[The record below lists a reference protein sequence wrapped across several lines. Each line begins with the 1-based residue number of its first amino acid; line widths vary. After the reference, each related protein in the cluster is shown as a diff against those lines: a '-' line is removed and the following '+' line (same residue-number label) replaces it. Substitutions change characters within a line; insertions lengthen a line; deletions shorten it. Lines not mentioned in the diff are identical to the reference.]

1 MNNHNKKDTR
11 HGYWEVKYSNG
22 KPWFKYTPNNHM
34 HLGYLEA
41 YYENG
46 KIYSKGICI

>member
-22 KPWFKYTPNNHM
+22 KPWYKYTFNNGIL
-34 HLGYLEA
+34 LGYRKR

-46 KIYSKGICI
+46 KIFCKGIDI